1 MANICIFS
9 FFFVK
14 IITKLTGSPFRGEES
29 KLWHSDNN
37 DKHAGLCLHPANN
50 EGRLYSLK
58 SCSTVYGHAT
68 LNVPDLIGNHTV
80 WKTYIHSSSIFKLSY
95 FSSFF
100 PQYYDHMIFI
110 YFNLFISF
118 KTLFILCYA
127 NTCQLLISHN
137 MISHKF
143 LGKDCG
149 LAVN

>member
-37 DKHAGLCLHPANN
+37 DKHAGLRLHPANN

-58 SCSTVYGHAT
+58 SCSTVYGHT
-68 LNVPDLIGNHTV
+68 SLNVPDLIGNHTV
-80 WKTYIHSSSIFKLSY
+80 WKTYIHLSSIFKLSY

-100 PQYYDHMIFI
+100 PNIMITWFLSILI
-110 YFNLFISF
+110 YSPVLKHSSF
-118 KTLFILCYA
+118 YAMPILA
-127 NTCQLLISHN
+127 SFWSVITWFLIN
-137 MISHKF
+137 F
-143 LGKDCG
+143 LEKIVV
-149 LAVN
+149 LR